1 LHFKNQEDYKVW
13 ADQQEKG
20 AIGGGIFTPQ
30 GPEDY
35 VGAIPAIRA
44 VLYFKEGY
52 SAEMREK
59 VKAKIQP
66 SIKQN
71 LYEIV

>member
-59 VKAKIQP
+59 AKIQP

>member
-1 LHFKNQEDYKVW
+1 MHFKNQEDYKVW

-52 SAEMREK
+52 SAEMR
-59 VKAKIQP
+59 
-66 SIKQN
+66 
-71 LYEIV
+71 